1 MEVPRPHDHQ
11 LAAVSAKL
19 DALSQQV
26 GLIVERQRKTE
37 ELFAEMTPILKLA
50 MGVASERL
58 GDLERRGSFEFATE
72 MLKVADRVVTGFGPS
87 DVRQLGDAI
96 VGILETVRAMTQ
108 PEVLAVAGE
117 ASAVLQNADQ
127 AEPMGILGMVRATR
141 DDDVQK
147 GMAVM
152 MELMRHVGRAAQL
165 VSDKRAASPLE
176 QKRSKLATI
185 TGAKKKKVLGVERPA
200 PAAPAAPRAQAAP
213 KAPPASCGVPA
224 AGPAPVAAVLDGVG
238 FSADGHLAD
247 PAQWTA
253 ELAVKIAAAQGVGMS
268 DAHWKVVEFVR
279 ADFEATKVSPNIRRI
294 TQATGVTTKD
304 LYTLFPKAPARTV
317 AKIAG
322 VPKPAGCI

>member
-1 MEVPRPHDHQ
+1 MDVPRPHDHN
-11 LAAVSAKL
+11 LAALSAKV
-19 DALSQQV
+19 DALSAQL
-26 GLIVERQRKTE
+26 GYLVERQRKTE
-37 ELFAEMTPILKLA
+37 ELFTELTPILKEVMATATTQLS
-50 MGVASERL
+50 G
-58 GDLERRGSFEFATE
+58 LEQRGYFAFGKE
-72 MLKVADRVVTGFGPS
+72 LLSVADRVVGGFGPA

-96 VGILETVRAMTQ
+96 VSILETVRAMTQ
-108 PEVLAVAGE
+108 PQVLAVAGE

-165 VSDKRAASPLE
+165 VSDKRAASPVE
-176 QKRSKLATI
+176 QKRAKLAAI
-185 TGAKKKKVLGVERPA
+185 TGAKKKKVLGVERGQ
-200 PAAPAAPRAQAAP
+200 PAAAPPPERRAP
-213 KAPPASCGVPA
+213 SPPPASCGVPA
-224 AGPAPVAAVLDGVG
+224 TGPQPVAAVLDGVG
-238 FSADGHLAD
+238 FAADGHLAD
-247 PAQWTA
+247 PSSWSPD
-253 ELAVKIAAAQGVGMS
+253 LAVKIAAAQGVGMS

-294 TQATGVTTKD
+294 TQATGISTKD
-304 LYTLFPKAPARTV
+304 LYSLFPKAPARTV